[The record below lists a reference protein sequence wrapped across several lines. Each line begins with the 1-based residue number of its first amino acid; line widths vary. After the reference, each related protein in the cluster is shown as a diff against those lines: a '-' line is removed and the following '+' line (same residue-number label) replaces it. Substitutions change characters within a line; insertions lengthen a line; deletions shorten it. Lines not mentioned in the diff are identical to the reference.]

1 MDQVTRTI
9 TKGSPERLRQI
20 RYQLDLSQ
28 ERFARTAGSG
38 HQHGGSMGER
48 DCSFPPKVAELAAEY
63 LYLLLT
69 HNEGGR

>member
-28 ERFARTAGSG
+28 ERFARMLGVATNTVARW
-38 HQHGGSMGER
+38 ER
-48 DCSFPPKVAELAAEY
+48 GLLVPPRVAELAAEY